1 MVLVALIC
9 GENEVNNNRYIKRMQ
24 LIGRS
29 ILSMNETTTIIMAC
43 VVGVRKL
50 RRKGFC
56 LFLFFFC
63 FRCLPLQCIA
73 QQQQLRK
80 LEFLGIVM
88 GFLYIIKKKKLG
100 FFYNNGCGNYS

>member
-9 GENEVNNNRYIKRMQ
+9 GENEVNNNRDIKRMQ

-29 ILSMNETTTIIMAC
+29 ILSMNEQQTIIMAC
-43 VVGVRKL
+43 VVGVRKLKL

-63 FRCLPLQCIA
+63 FRCLPLQCTTTTTTTT
-73 QQQQLRK
+73 
-80 LEFLGIVM
+80 
-88 GFLYIIKKKKLG
+88 
-100 FFYNNGCGNYS
+100 